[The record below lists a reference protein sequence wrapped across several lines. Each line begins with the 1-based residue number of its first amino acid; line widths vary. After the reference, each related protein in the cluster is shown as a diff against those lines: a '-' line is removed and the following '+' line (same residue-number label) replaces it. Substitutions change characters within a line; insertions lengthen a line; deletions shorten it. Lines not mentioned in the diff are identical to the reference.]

1 MVPCPLRSQHI
12 LYFFKKKNSIHCAWI
27 WAWAVNSS
35 HIIIGLTIT
44 DCIGN
49 NYYFISSILS
59 RGKELIMWFVRLH
72 QTLLDFRVQR
82 IFSKFARLLQT
93 FQTSETVLRL
103 FMTFFSA
110 RGCGCDAENVRK
122 VGKSIKKSQTIS
134 EVRKVCESL
143 ANFNKK
149 SHKIW

>member
-1 MVPCPLRSQHI
+1 M
-12 LYFFKKKNSIHCAWI
+12 
-27 WAWAVNSS
+27 
-35 HIIIGLTIT
+35 
-44 DCIGN
+44 
-49 NYYFISSILS
+49 
-59 RGKELIMWFVRLH
+59 RL
-72 QTLLDFRVQR
+72 QR

-110 RGCGCDAENVRK
+110 GGCGCDAENVRK
-122 VGKSIKKSQTIS
+122 VGKSLKKSQTIS

-149 SHKIW
+149 SHKV